1 MLQATTTACIPGL
14 SDRPI
19 QINVCNMGTHIGKG
33 FAVLAGLWLLAS
45 SALGLEK
52 PISSHAKE
60 RFCLEEYQ
68 AATPW
73 VQWASG
79 ERARCNAETSPS
91 VRQECF
97 TDLRLKLQNMEIE
110 YAMVYEAQMQ
120 ALKPEHPVRQA
131 LVQRLKERSDLA
143 KVAMDGRMEPQQ
155 ILSNLHAACM
165 R

>member
-19 QINVCNMGTHIGKG
+19 QINVCHMCARIGK
-33 FAVLAGLWLLAS
+33 ASAALVGLWLL
-45 SALGLEK
+45 SAGALALEK
-52 PISSHAKE
+52 PGSSHARE

-68 AATPW
+68 AAMPW

-91 VRQECF
+91 ARQECF
-97 TDLRLKLQNMEIE
+97 TDLRQKLQNMELE
-110 YAMVYEAQMQ
+110 YTMVYEAQMR

>member
-1 MLQATTTACIPGL
+1 MLRATTDACIPGL

-19 QINVCNMGTHIGKG
+19 QINVRDMDTHIGKA
-33 FAVLAGLWLLAS
+33 FAALVGLWLLAS
-45 SALGLEK
+45 SAFALEK
-52 PISSHAKE
+52 PMSSHAKE

-79 ERARCNAETSPS
+79 ERVRCNAEAS
-91 VRQECF
+91 VAARQECF
-97 TDLRLKLQNMEIE
+97 ADLRLKLQNMELE
-110 YAMVYEAQMQ
+110 YAMVYEVQMQ
-120 ALKPEHPVRQA
+120 ALRPEHPVRQA

>member
-1 MLQATTTACIPGL
+1 MLRATTAARIPGL

-19 QINVCNMGTHIGKG
+19 QINVRHMDTHIGK
-33 FAVLAGLWLLAS
+33 ACAALVGLWLLTT
-45 SALGLEK
+45 SALALEK
-52 PISSHAKE
+52 PVGSHAKE

-79 ERARCNAETSPS
+79 ERARCNAETLPLA
-91 VRQECF
+91 RQECF
-97 TDLRLKLQNMEIE
+97 TDLRQKLQSMELE
-110 YAMVYEAQMQ
+110 YAMVYEVQMQ